1 MDNPTMAERMTEEE
15 ASLLPYLDS
24 RKTGLRLKLTAIP
37 VATGPQPSAPS
48 LIEASG
54 PLAAIL
60 PATISA
66 EADRNFRELFLLVQ
80 PDRYPDLSSELRPVS
95 NLQVETRWQDAF
107 ASLSRRLG
115 GEFPLVLPGQTDA
128 QGRLLP
134 LRPLFYCRHQ
144 ARFCHPLCPHCGG
157 ALSLCRDDQT
167 LRDAGLSG
175 YSDSLARYLFC
186 PACHGRSA
194 QQAFYTYTAVPEAPA
209 HLYDGG
215 YLIEAFSRLLG
226 REDLADD
233 LPCVGCPEAT
243 ACYGPQT
250 LVRERMAAL
259 FFYPFYMLLQPAPS
273 LNAIDFLALLAGASV
288 TQVGQE
294 LIRRHKPGR
303 LGKVRQVQ
311 RRLESSSGLLF
322 GSDPRRFLEVLYLK
336 LTFLGDLVGVIART
350 GGPSAEPV
358 AGMSLESLWVHL
370 PEHTTRLPL
379 FWNYV
384 LRLIDAVGRPEKE
397 SIPGPLPSARTRFFL
412 GTAWCYVLLV
422 NARQEMAVVQAAVD
436 KVLADPD
443 GLMRLENTPAAQ
455 IDPAL
460 ASGNLLWTGDP
471 LALDAHWETLW
482 GRALAQG
489 IGLLQA
495 GRSADPAGSEENFN
509 IRLEQLRTELH
520 ALLFSAPA
528 SASVSSPAIAA
539 ATGEV
544 AGKEV
549 EAKAG
554 AGDAPI
560 AQILHKILAQWP
572 RGAAESHKEAVAPS
586 LTPQGKGPP
595 ATHPDADGD
604 FVETVIL
611 GAEKPA
617 AEPKPAAP
625 ERTPELEK
633 TVLIGSPQTKP
644 GAPAHPEDMQAT
656 RLIPSARRGRVAP
669 PIPADMEETVLI
681 SSPGS
686 KAPAQDDLEKTVLMT
701 PQAQAGR
708 PPKAPAAIP
717 GPTPPAKAPR
727 PAAPED
733 LAETVILSPDAAKGR
748 RPKP

>member
-1 MDNPTMAERMTEEE
+1 MAERMTEGEP
-15 ASLLPYLDS
+15 SLLPYLEG
-24 RKTGLRLKLTAIP
+24 RKTSMRLKLTSIA
-37 VATGPQPSAPS
+37 AANGPPPSATT

-60 PATISA
+60 PATITA
-66 EADRNFRELFLLVQ
+66 DADRNFRELFLLVQ
-80 PDRYPDLSSELRPVS
+80 PDRYPDLSSELMPVS
-95 NLQVETRWQDAF
+95 NLQVETRWQEAF
-107 ASLSRRLG
+107 AGLRRRLG

-157 ALSLCRDDQT
+157 ALTLCRDDQT
-167 LRDAGLSG
+167 LRAAGLSG
-175 YSDSLARYLFC
+175 YSDSLTRYLFC
-186 PACHGRSA
+186 PACHGQSV
-194 QQAFYTYTAVPEAPA
+194 QQAFYTSTAVPEAPA
-209 HLYDGG
+209 HLHDGG

-233 LPCVGCPEAT
+233 LPCVGCSEAT

-259 FFYPFYMLLQPAPS
+259 FFYPFCMIIQPAPA

-288 TQVGQE
+288 AQVGQE

-303 LGKVRQVQ
+303 LGKVRQLQ
-311 RRLESSSGLLF
+311 HRLESSSGLLF

-336 LTFLGDLVGVIART
+336 LTFLSDLVDVIVTT

-370 PEHTTRLPL
+370 PEHSTRLPL
-379 FWNYV
+379 FWNYA
-384 LRLIDAVGRPEKE
+384 LRLIDAVGRAVGRPEKE
-397 SIPGPLPSARTRFFL
+397 AIPGPLPSARVRLFL
-412 GTAWCYVLLV
+412 GTAWCYALLV

-436 KVLADPD
+436 KLLADPD
-443 GLMRLENTPAAQ
+443 GLMRLETTPAAQ

-471 LALDAHWETLW
+471 LALDARWETLW

-489 IGLLQA
+489 IGLLRA
-495 GRSADPAGSEENFN
+495 GRSADPAGSEDDFN
-509 IRLEQLRTELH
+509 NRLEQLRTELH
-520 ALLFSAPA
+520 GLLFSAPA
-528 SASVSSPAIAA
+528 SASAASPAIAA

-544 AGKEV
+544 AAKEV
-549 EAKAG
+549 KVKAG

-572 RGAAESHKEAVAPS
+572 RAAAEPHKEAVAQSPP
-586 LTPQGKGPP
+586 PQGKGPAAP
-595 ATHPDADGD
+595 HPDADGD

-611 GAEKPA
+611 GAEKPTA
-617 AEPKPAAP
+617 KPAAP
-625 ERTPELEK
+625 ERTPDLEK
-633 TVLIGSPQTKP
+633 TVLIGSPQAKAK
-644 GAPAHPEDMQAT
+644 APAHPEDTQAT
-656 RLIPSARRGRVAP
+656 VLIPSAQRGGAAP

-681 SSPGS
+681 ASPGD
-686 KAPAQDDLEKTVLMT
+686 KAAAGDDLEQTVLVT
-701 PQAQAGR
+701 PQAHAGR
-708 PPKAPAAIP
+708 LPKAPMASPAMP

-727 PAAPED
+727 PPVPDD
-733 LAETVILSPDAAKGR
+733 LAETVLISPDAAKGR